1 MSYMITSV
9 DVGIELQQTRRQL
22 TSTVGVAA
30 DDPSPRSYCFL
41 RCTKI
46 VNSPKSLSGKERM

>member
-1 MSYMITSV
+1 MITSV
-9 DVGIELQQTRRQL
+9 DVRIGLEQTRRQL

-41 RCTKI
+41 RCTEV
-46 VNSPKSLSGKERM
+46 VNSPKSLSGEERI